1 MEQDLKEAVKWYRK
15 AAEQGDVMA
24 QNHLQAEAR
33 RGSKLGAEVKKARMA
48 EEKTRL
54 AEDRATIGKLP
65 DGKKLFTT
73 VKGIYLGMNIY
84 RAVEE
89 LNKRDPQLKLKV
101 GKIAANRI
109 GGVDELLSGKFGKKI
124 EIPEKDRRIVTV
136 SNEVYLE
143 AGLDAQIT
151 TIIFHRLAC
160 DRLFD
165 TAGLSNEKF
174 FDEFEKAYRLGAS
187 RPFSESNR
195 VGITDL
201 NLSESGRIYENPK
214 EGYRVR
220 FVFNRRFRDTT
231 GNSPAITRLQ
241 NGNAEGVDF
250 LNIGKIRQS
259 KFGD

>member
-1 MEQDLKEAVKWYRK
+1 VGSSPAIGSDGTVYVGSGYKLYALNLKFGRE
-15 AAEQGDVMA
+15 
-24 QNHLQAEAR
+24 R
-33 RGSKLGAEVKKARMA
+33 RAKEEKARMA
-48 EEKTRL
+48 EDREALEALEKH
-54 AEDRATIGKLP
+54 KKMP